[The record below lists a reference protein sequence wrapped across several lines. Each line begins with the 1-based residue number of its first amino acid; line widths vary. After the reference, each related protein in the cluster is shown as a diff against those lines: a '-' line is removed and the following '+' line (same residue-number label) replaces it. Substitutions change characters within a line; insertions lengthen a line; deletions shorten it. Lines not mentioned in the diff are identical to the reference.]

1 MIPFQSLF
9 TVRTYHCYSSYLN
22 KEKKECYNKFLQS
35 TNNPFQFTHLLYFSY
50 ESTILSPVPAK
61 EDVPKVESNG
71 ISRSS
76 RFDSRRFFAVKA
88 ASLQCFFA
96 RRPRISRH
104 VRWFLGLRKLS
115 RFSIWIFTLSRARLA
130 LRWWWFPPVFWV
142 GFLRSDFS
150 LFWFNFTVA
159 GLTVADESLA

>member
-22 KEKKECYNKFLQS
+22 KEKKKNVTINSCNRQTIPFNLPIYFIS
-35 TNNPFQFTHLLYFSY
+35 HTNRQFSLRC
-50 ESTILSPVPAK
+50 PQK
-61 EDVPKVESNG
+61 RMCR
-71 ISRSS
+71 RSS
-76 RFDSRRFFAVKA
+76 PMEYREARGSIRDAFSLSRPHR
-88 ASLQCFFA
+88 C
-96 RRPRISRH
+96 SRH